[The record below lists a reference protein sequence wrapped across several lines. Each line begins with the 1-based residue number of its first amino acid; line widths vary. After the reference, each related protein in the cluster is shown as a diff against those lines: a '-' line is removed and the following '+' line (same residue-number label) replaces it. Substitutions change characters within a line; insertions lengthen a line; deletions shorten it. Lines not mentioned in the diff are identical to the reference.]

1 MVMMTSGNF
10 FFVLFWIMDQIAT
23 NYLLPDLAGAK
34 LTPKLHGRVAE
45 AFVSKYGEYAGWA
58 QTLLFIAELPA
69 QKTLL
74 QSFSQ
79 PINKLDESAEV
90 NETSCDTLKP

>member
-1 MVMMTSGNF
+1 MTKAALSF
-10 FFVLFWIMDQIAT
+10 FLFWVLLNQIAT
-23 NYLLPDLAGAK
+23 RYLVPDLAGAK
-34 LTPKLHGRVAE
+34 LTNKLCSRVAE

-69 QKTLL
+69 QKALL

-79 PINKLDESAEV
+79 PIQLVKSAE
-90 NETSCDTLKP
+90 KKK

>member
-1 MVMMTSGNF
+1 MFCLYFGLHFGGDQSNSK
-10 FFVLFWIMDQIAT
+10 WNQIAT
-23 NYLLPDLAGAK
+23 RYLMPELAGTK
-34 LTPKLHGRVAE
+34 LTLKLCSRVAE

-69 QKTLL
+69 QKALL

-79 PINKLDESAEV
+79 PIKPEKSAESKIAS
-90 NETSCDTLKP
+90 TR